1 MKSSTIP
8 RVDRMALLLSILA
21 CTFTTTV
28 YADDNDISTW
38 AETEVPDWAT
48 ANAMQ
53 LSLSASG
60 LQFAVIPLTPNLG
73 LNDTTGRVIKVCLP
87 CIASPDQLLILA

>member
-1 MKSSTIP
+1 
-8 RVDRMALLLSILA
+8 MALYLSILA
-21 CTFTTTV
+21 CTLTTV
-28 YADDNDISTW
+28 YADDRDISTW

-53 LSLSASG
+53 LSLSANPG

-73 LNDTTGRVIKVCLP
+73 LNDTTGRVIKVRALLV
-87 CIASPDQLLILA
+87 ASHD